1 MRYATRLFQRTT
13 THFRIRQVY
22 RQILDDLFLLQIHS
36 GFGQVLERVGHHSF
50 ISIVNLAGE
59 PQDLHLRQ
67 PACPTVTCP
76 RFIPLWRETALTS
89 YPCSSIES
97 YPTS

>member
-36 GFGQVLERVGHHSF
+36 GFGKYLNAWD
-50 ISIVNLAGE
+50 IIL
-59 PQDLHLRQ
+59 
-67 PACPTVTCP
+67 
-76 RFIPLWRETALTS
+76 S
-89 YPCSSIES
+89 YLS
-97 YPTS
+97 